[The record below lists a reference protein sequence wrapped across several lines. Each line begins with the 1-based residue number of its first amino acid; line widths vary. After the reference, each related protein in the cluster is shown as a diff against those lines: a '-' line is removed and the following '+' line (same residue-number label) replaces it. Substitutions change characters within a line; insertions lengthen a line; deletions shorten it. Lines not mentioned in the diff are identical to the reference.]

1 MLETSK
7 SKNSGSLAWAKPAQP
22 IPAAT
27 TTNIRLTYDIRTPP
41 NCVKQLV
48 MDKSGSSSF
57 VATSSLHRP
66 YTIPVAANEKHRGFV
81 MPDILI
87 WLIIGLLFWAACGF
101 LILTVYLPV
110 HVLSRLLEIG
120 RASCRASRSST
131 SVRVR

>member
-48 MDKSGSSSF
+48 MDKRGWSSF
-57 VATSSLHRP
+57 VATPSLHLP
-66 YTIPVAANEKHRGFV
+66 YTIPISANEKHRGFV
-81 MPDILI
+81 MPDILM
-87 WLIIGLLFWAACGF
+87 WLIFELLFW
-101 LILTVYLPV
+101 LV
-110 HVLSRLLEIG
+110 
-120 RASCRASRSST
+120 CR
-131 SVRVR
+131 SVVWVR